1 MKKRTIIA
9 LVSILLIAVICIIG
23 NIITVAEKVSEMSP
37 WLGYAFYAILLV
49 LTVLYILWP
58 TLKIIFTPELKPA
71 GEEITPEEKKEADEI
86 VKKTAR
92 SIFVLTSISQNG
104 ALDIFSSLSMNISMI
119 NRIVEMRGK
128 RPSFGQLLR
137 LYTRVAASSVLIASA
152 DEALNEVNLG
162 ELLGL
167 SGINVTAAIF
177 KSATNGM
184 LNAYVAL
191 RVGMTTLR
199 YLEEGSEAFK
209 RNRSAIR
216 KEVRRSAIKK
226 LPLVVATGV
235 KDGVFGVKNWF

>member
-1 MKKRTIIA
+1 MKKRTIIV
-9 LVSILLIAVICIIG
+9 LVSILLIAIICIIG
-23 NIITVAEKVSEMSP
+23 NIITVADKVSEMSP
-37 WLGYAFYAILLV
+37 WLGYAFYAVLLV
-49 LTVLYILWP
+49 LTALFIVWP

-71 GEEITPEEKKEADEI
+71 GEEITQDEKKQADEI

-92 SIFVLTSISQNG
+92 SIFILTSISQNG

-119 NRIVEMRGK
+119 NNIVEMRGK

-152 DEALNEVNLG
+152 DEALDEINLG

-167 SGINVTAAIF
+167 SGINVTSAIF

-199 YLEEGSEAFK
+199 YLEVGSEAFK
-209 RNRSAIR
+209 ENKSAIR

-235 KDGVFGVKNWF
+235 KDGVLGVKNWF

>member
-1 MKKRTIIA
+1 M
-9 LVSILLIAVICIIG
+9 
-23 NIITVAEKVSEMSP
+23 
-37 WLGYAFYAILLV
+37 
-49 LTVLYILWP
+49 
-58 TLKIIFTPELKPA
+58 
-71 GEEITPEEKKEADEI
+71 
-86 VKKTAR
+86 
-92 SIFVLTSISQNG
+92 
-104 ALDIFSSLSMNISMI
+104 
-119 NRIVEMRGK
+119 
-128 RPSFGQLLR
+128 
-137 LYTRVAASSVLIASA
+137 LIASA

-191 RVGMTTLR
+191 RVGMTTMR